1 MNNKKVV
8 VDRKKLIKYLKILGV
23 VLVVVLFLWFL
34 IIHPLL
40 TFRGY
45 ENQIEEAAK
54 RYYELNANQLPI
66 GKRVKTLSVQELFD
80 QSYLKEDF
88 YVPFSKKP
96 CSITE
101 SWVKVRQEDGEYKY
115 YTYLKCGAISSI
127 VDHDGP
133 KITLNGD
140 DEITIDKGDKYKELG
155 VKSVVDNSDGK
166 LDVNDVVIDSSDVN
180 TNVTGTYEVTYT
192 IKDSLNNQTK
202 KVRKVKV
209 VSRLENIVK
218 QSTNNSGVYTGGNPH
233 NYIYFSGML
242 FRIVDIDGDNV
253 RIVADEDVSNVNYSA
268 IDEWLEY
275 YYDHITSK
283 SKKYVVKNKYCNMKA
298 TDNNISNLDK
308 CSSYT
313 KEVNVSILSASDIN
327 QATDKNG
334 DNYLFPDGIS
344 WVRNEKDQKTAYA
357 TRNVFY
363 GYGTQYMA
371 FSQNYNLGIR
381 PVLTIKGDALVVSGD
396 GTLSNPYSI
405 DDFTY
410 AKTNDKLNSRYSG
423 EYILYSGMLWRI
435 VDVSDDGTTKV
446 IANTTIYNDGDRVE
460 TFYDT
465 DNKAK
470 VYNPEQKGNVG
481 YFINNQVTQYVNT
494 EYFVNKQIEVPI
506 YKNNIKYGEE
516 SSTKKYKVKLS
527 APNMYEMFSAFDFGS
542 ETMKS
547 YWLLNSSR
555 AQYKKAV
562 ISDIGVVMYGD
573 LYDYGEYG
581 IRPVGYFDKS
591 CVVVR
596 GNGTLDNPYII
607 TK

>member
-54 RYYELNANQLPI
+54 RYYELNANQLPT

-166 LDVNDVVIDSSDVN
+166 MNIDAVTIDSSDVN

>member
-66 GKRVKTLSVQELFD
+66 GKKVKTLSVQELFD

>member
-54 RYYELNANQLPI
+54 RYYELNANQLPT

-275 YYDHITSK
+275 YYDHITSR

>member
-54 RYYELNANQLPI
+54 RYYELNANQLPT

-166 LDVNDVVIDSSDVN
+166 LDVNDV
-180 TNVTGTYEVTYT
+180 TGTYEVTYT

-275 YYDHITSK
+275 YYDHNTSK

>member
-54 RYYELNANQLPI
+54 RYYELNANQLPT

>member
-1 MNNKKVV
+1 M
-8 VDRKKLIKYLKILGV
+8 ILG
-23 VLVVVLFLWFL
+23 
-34 IIHPLL
+34 
-40 TFRGY
+40 
-45 ENQIEEAAK
+45 
-54 RYYELNANQLPI
+54 
-66 GKRVKTLSVQELFD
+66 
-80 QSYLKEDF
+80 
-88 YVPFSKKP
+88 
-96 CSITE
+96 
-101 SWVKVRQEDGEYKY
+101 
-115 YTYLKCGAISSI
+115 
-127 VDHDGP
+127 
-133 KITLNGD
+133 
-140 DEITIDKGDKYKELG
+140 
-155 VKSVVDNSDGK
+155 
-166 LDVNDVVIDSSDVN
+166 DVN

-410 AKTNDKLNSRYSG
+410 AKTNDKLIQDIVVNIF
-423 EYILYSGMLWRI
+423 YIL
-435 VDVSDDGTTKV
+435 VC
-446 IANTTIYNDGDRVE
+446 
-460 TFYDT
+460 
-465 DNKAK
+465 
-470 VYNPEQKGNVG
+470 
-481 YFINNQVTQYVNT
+481 
-494 EYFVNKQIEVPI
+494 
-506 YKNNIKYGEE
+506 YGE
-516 SSTKKYKVKLS
+516 
-527 APNMYEMFSAFDFGS
+527 
-542 ETMKS
+542 
-547 YWLLNSSR
+547 LLML
-555 AQYKKAV
+555 
-562 ISDIGVVMYGD
+562 VMMEQ
-573 LYDYGEYG
+573 L
-581 IRPVGYFDKS
+581 K
-591 CVVVR
+591 
-596 GNGTLDNPYII
+596 
-607 TK
+607 

>member
-54 RYYELNANQLPI
+54 RYYELNANQLPT

-344 WVRNEKDQKTAYA
+344 WVRNEKNQKTAYA

>member
-275 YYDHITSK
+275 YYDHITSR